1 LTILAKAV
9 CYWRG
14 LATGSVNRRIFSALV
29 VITAATAA
37 VKLAAV
43 GKDVIVVGTFGLSDA
58 LDAFLIALAIPSFL
72 SGLIGYSFVGAFV
85 PIYVRVRER
94 EGQQASRRLFSHVI
108 VINFAILA
116 GLALMLG
123 IVGVPLLKLLAWEF
137 SAEKLALAH
146 QLYLLL
152 LCSAVLDGQ
161 VLLWGSVLN
170 AGEKFALAALTPIFS
185 PLLMVTALLVFPGL
199 DIYALVWGA
208 LVAAVV
214 ELVIL
219 GFALKQRD
227 LLPRPRWNRA
237 NPATAQI
244 LGQCG
249 PLVLGSL
256 FASSALVIDQAMASW
271 LGAGSVSALNYG
283 NKIPAFLCGLG
294 VTALGTAVLPHFSR
308 LVASGDYRSIRDTLQ
323 TYTRWILVLAI
334 PFTLLCMAG
343 SEWLVKVLFERGA
356 FSSAD
361 TALVA
366 FIQQM
371 YFIQVPFSVVTILG
385 ARLLVAM
392 TKNHHLWV
400 ISAICL
406 VLNVAGNLL
415 LMRWLGVSG
424 IALAT
429 SIASVASMS
438 MVFAVIHVILRGAQ
452 VARPA

>member
-1 LTILAKAV
+1 MTILAKAV

-37 VKLAAV
+37 VKVAAV
-43 GKDVIVVGTFGLSDA
+43 VKDIVVAGTFGLGDA

-72 SGLIGYSFVGAFV
+72 SGVVGYSFIGAFV

-94 EGQQASRRLFSHVI
+94 QGPQVSYGLFSHVI
-108 VINFAILA
+108 VINFTVLA
-116 GLALMLG
+116 GLGLVLA
-123 IVGVPLLKLLAWEF
+123 IAGVPLLKLLAWEF
-137 SAEKLALAH
+137 DAEKLALTH
-146 QLYLLL
+146 RLYLLL

-170 AGEKFALAALTPIFS
+170 AGEKFALAALTPILS
-185 PLLMVTALLVFPGL
+185 PLMMLTALVAFPQLDVF
-199 DIYALVWGA
+199 ALVWGA
-208 LVAAVV
+208 LAAGVA
-214 ELVIL
+214 ELIIL
-219 GFALKQRD
+219 GFALKQRN
-227 LLPRPRWNRA
+227 LLPWPRWNGV
-237 NPATAQI
+237 NPATAEI
-244 LGQCG
+244 LRQCG

-271 LGAGSVSALNYG
+271 LAPGSVAALNYG

-308 LVASGDYRSIRDTLQ
+308 LVASSDFPGIRHTLH
-323 TYTRWILVLAI
+323 TYARWILVLAI
-334 PFTLLCMAG
+334 PFTLACMAG
-343 SEWLVKVLFERGA
+343 SEWLVRTLFERGA
-356 FSSAD
+356 FDAGD
-361 TALVA
+361 TAVVA

-371 YFIQVPFSVVTILG
+371 YFIQVPFSIATILG

-392 TKNHHLWV
+392 AKNHHLWV

-415 LMRWLGVSG
+415 FMRWLGVSG

-429 SIASVASMS
+429 SIASIASMW
-438 MVFAVIHVILRGAQ
+438 MVFAVLHGVLR
-452 VARPA
+452 VR

>member
-1 LTILAKAV
+1 LTILAKAFG
-9 CYWRG
+9 YWRG
-14 LATGSVNRRIFSALV
+14 LATGSVNRRILSALV

-37 VKLAAV
+37 VKVAAV
-43 GKDVIVVGTFGLSDA
+43 VKDVVVAGTFGLSDT

-116 GLALMLG
+116 GLALLLA
-123 IVGVPLLKLLAWEF
+123 ITAIPLLKLLAWEF
-137 SAEKLALAH
+137 SAEKLALSH
-146 QLYLLL
+146 RLYLLL

-170 AGEKFALAALTPIFS
+170 AGEKFMLAALTPILS
-185 PLLMVTALLVFPGL
+185 PLLMIAALVTFPDL
-199 DIYALVWGA
+199 DIDALVWGA
-208 LVAAVV
+208 LAAGIA
-214 ELVIL
+214 ELAIL

-227 LLPRPRWNRA
+227 LLPRPRWSSGNT
-237 NPATAQI
+237 ATAEI
-244 LGQCG
+244 LRQCG

-271 LGAGSVSALNYG
+271 LGPGSISALNYG
-283 NKIPAFLCGLG
+283 NKVPAFLCGLG

-308 LVASGDYRSIRDTLQ
+308 LVAAGDYHIIRHTLQ
-323 TYTRWILVLAI
+323 TYMRWILALAI
-334 PFTLLCMAG
+334 PFTLVCLAA

-356 FSSAD
+356 FNAED

-371 YFIQVPFSVVTILG
+371 YFIQVPFSIITIMG

-392 TKNHHLWV
+392 AKNHQLWV
-400 ISAICL
+400 ISALCL
-406 VLNVAGNLL
+406 AVNVTGNLL
-415 LMRWLGVSG
+415 LMRWLGASG

-429 SIASVASMS
+429 SIASIASMS
-438 MVFAVIHVILRGAQ
+438 MVFAVIHILLRDAQ
-452 VARPA
+452 SARPS